1 MCWSPVGG
9 KVATVEKET
18 LCLGARTQRY
28 TCPPEQEQ
36 ITNGMESAPAAG
48 QVKVW
53 QPAVACSWM
62 DAFAISVVPG

>member
-18 LCLGARTQRY
+18 LCFGARAQRY
-28 TCPPEQEQ
+28 TCPPKQEH
-36 ITNGMESAPAAG
+36 ITNEMESTPAAG

-53 QPAVACSWM
+53 QPAVVCSWM
-62 DAFAISVVPG
+62 GAFAIGVVRR

>member
-28 TCPPEQEQ
+28 TCPPEQKQ
-36 ITNGMESAPAAG
+36 ITNEMASAPAAC

-53 QPAVACSWM
+53 HPAVTCSWM
-62 DAFAISVVPG
+62 NAFASGVVRR